1 MAQDGRRLLMR
12 HAALL
17 ALVCTAAAAVLAQA
31 PGVSLAF
38 VAPVDGGYTSGPT
51 TIRIQVDPP
60 GAPVTSVSLF
70 ADGRLVCTLDRA
82 PFECAFDAGP
92 KVIEHAL
99 RAVATLPGGRRVVSS
114 IRTRG
119 VEYTESVDVD
129 VVQVTVTVTDDRGQ
143 FVRGLKRQDFR
154 LSEDNAAQD
163 LTTFI
168 AENVPLELIVA
179 VDVSG
184 SMTDAMPKVKESV
197 KRFLTA
203 IRPTDRVTVLGF
215 NDSVFTL
222 ARPTVDL
229 AARLRAID
237 RLAPW
242 GGTALYDVIVQ
253 AFDLL
258 GRQTGRRSLVVFTD
272 GEDLNSRVPIEVA
285 ERRLEASDAVLY
297 PIGQGRAPHL
307 QSLKAVLERLA
318 RKSGGRAFFGDSV
331 DKLDGVFGD
340 ILEELSNQYLL
351 GYVPRDLRR
360 DGRWRT
366 LRVELP
372 GKNLHVRARQG
383 YRAMPR

>member
-184 SMTDAMPKVKESV
+184 SMTDAMPKVFCLMDRAVTWGDAEDHV
-197 KRFLTA
+197 KVVLSRPG
-203 IRPTDRVTVLGF
+203 RPTIDLEISSCNPYNLYTYQVWGTQGGLTGTMDHLEWKWFDPAKAPEQHLIVEPLPGPSYCTETLPWQNASWDFVQGGLGMF
-215 NDSVFTL
+215 DTMAKPFYENLHAALTEGAPL
-222 ARPTVDL
+222 AVPMEHV
-229 AARLRAID
+229 RLQIAVIEECHRQN
-237 RLAPW
+237 RLS
-242 GGTALYDVIVQ
+242 T
-253 AFDLL
+253 
-258 GRQTGRRSLVVFTD
+258 
-272 GEDLNSRVPIEVA
+272 
-285 ERRLEASDAVLY
+285 
-297 PIGQGRAPHL
+297 
-307 QSLKAVLERLA
+307 LKARGWP
-318 RKSGGRAFFGDSV
+318 KG
-331 DKLDGVFGD
+331 
-340 ILEELSNQYLL
+340 N
-351 GYVPRDLRR
+351 
-360 DGRWRT
+360 
-366 LRVELP
+366 
-372 GKNLHVRARQG
+372 
-383 YRAMPR
+383 